1 MAKSVKVERRCRDCG
16 QVLSRYNEGER
27 CGVCALSRRDGVPAM
42 AFIPPSIWFEPVMR
56 AALAEWD
63 WATVLSSVATETGV
77 SQLQLAD
84 LTGFSQ
90 SHVSRLMK
98 GRAQC
103 YDIRAISRMIDGLGA
118 PRSFAGLAPAIGTD
132 GVTVPLDQTEEVA
145 PMLRRTL
152 LAATLAIPAT
162 AVLGPMREA
171 RAITHGH
178 AVKVRGLLPE
188 LYKLDDQTGGSAVSD
203 ITLWCLR
210 EVDTLLNHSEY
221 AEAAGRELLLA
232 YGELAEMAGWLEF
245 DAGRTMTAQY
255 QFGEALRAAQL
266 ADDLNLEVLI
276 LASMIMLARG
286 RGRPREAVQLSQ
298 LAQRRASGWG
308 TTRLMSLLAA
318 REAIGWAQ
326 AGDSAA
332 AQSAMNR
339 ALHTFDPNPAADDPA
354 WLSFYT
360 AAELLALQSS
370 VSSYLERSA
379 QAVTQLRMSL
389 QALDPGYQRNRAL
402 YSARLAL
409 AHLVEGDDRSACATL
424 SGDLALFTKV
434 RSGRALAHLGE
445 CLAAV
450 GQRRAPYASD
460 LVQRARSYGL
470 VGAA

>member
-1 MAKSVKVERRCRDCG
+1 MRGLCPIEARRRARPWH
-16 QVLSRYNEGER
+16 S
-27 CGVCALSRRDGVPAM
+27 SRRASGPN
-42 AFIPPSIWFEPVMR
+42 PSMR

-63 WATVLSSVATETGV
+63 WATVLSSVATQTGV

-90 SHVSRLMK
+90 SHISRLMK

-118 PRSFAGLAPAIGTD
+118 PRSFAGLAPGSFD
-132 GVTVPLDQTEEVA
+132 GVTVPLDQTEGVA

-152 LAATLAIPAT
+152 LAASLAIPAT
-162 AVLGPMREA
+162 AVFGPMRQA

-178 AVKVRGLLPE
+178 AVKVRALLPE

-203 ITLWCLR
+203 ITLWCLQ

-221 AEAAGRELLLA
+221 GEAAGRELVLA

-308 TTRLMSLLAA
+308 TTRLMSLLAV

-326 AGDSAA
+326 EGDSSA

-339 ALHTFDPNPAADDPA
+339 ALHTFDPKPAVDDPA

-360 AAELLALQSS
+360 PAELLALQASM
-370 VSSYLERSA
+370 SSYLGRSTQAAA
-379 QAVTQLRMSL
+379 QFHMSL
-389 QALDPGYQRNRAL
+389 QALGPGYQRNRAL

-409 AHLVEGDDRSACATL
+409 AQLVEGDERSACATL

-434 RSGRALAHLGE
+434 RSGRARAHLGE

-450 GQRRAPYASD
+450 GQRGSPYASD
-460 LVQRARSYGL
+460 LIQQARSYGL